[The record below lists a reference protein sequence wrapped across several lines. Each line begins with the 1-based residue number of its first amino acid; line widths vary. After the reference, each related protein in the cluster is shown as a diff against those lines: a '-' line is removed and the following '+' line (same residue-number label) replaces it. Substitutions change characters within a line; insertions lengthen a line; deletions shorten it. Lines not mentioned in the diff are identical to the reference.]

1 MRLNGDFYRIESRM
15 EGLPQGQSGF
25 NVILNPDH
33 LIYKAHFPG
42 MPVTPGVCILQMIQE
57 LLSEQLGMLLFIKQI
72 KNVKFIRMISPD
84 SDGRISVLFSS
95 VTDEDGGIKA
105 QGEVTG
111 VDGIAELF
119 LKFSVFLVKQ
129 PV

>member
-1 MRLNGDFYRIESRM
+1 MKLNGDFFRIESRV

-57 LLSEQLGMLLFIKQI
+57 LLSVLEDTPLYIKKI
-72 KNVKFIRMISPD
+72 KNAKFTNMISPVSD
-84 SDGRISVLFSS
+84 SRIAVLFNS
-95 VTDEDGGIKA
+95 VSEEDSGLKA
-105 QGEVTG
+105 QGVVARRENT
-111 VDGIAELF
+111 DDLF
-119 LKFSVFLVKQ
+119 LKFSLFLVKESF
-129 PV
+129 